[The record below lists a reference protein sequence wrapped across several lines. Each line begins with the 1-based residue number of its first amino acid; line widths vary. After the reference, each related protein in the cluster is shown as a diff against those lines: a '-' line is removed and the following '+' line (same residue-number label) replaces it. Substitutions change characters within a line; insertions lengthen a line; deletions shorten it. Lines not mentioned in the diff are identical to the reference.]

1 MVVLIVL
8 LYVVMS
14 LTFQGALAESVAALD
29 RGQNH
34 RFSSA
39 FGAGVSN
46 FWRVLGYFLLLV
58 LISLGL
64 LLAIGI
70 PLALLVTVVLAGT
83 AAAGARILTMVLA
96 ALVSFVLLLVVFVPF
111 HRLAVRAA
119 GGSAAPGGRYRLDRR
134 RIPALSA

>member
-70 PLALLVTVVLAGT
+70 PLALLVTVVFAGT
-83 AAAGARILTMVLA
+83 AAGARILTMVLA
-96 ALVSFVLLLVVFVPF
+96 ALVGFVLLLVVFVPF